1 MNIFFLDKDLARSA
15 QYHVDCHVVKQILES
30 AQICCSAY
38 PQGSAPYRATHRNH
52 PDCLWAR
59 ESLSNFKY
67 VITYARA
74 LAEEYTYRYGKT
86 HKTVAV
92 LDWLEKNLPNIPD
105 KGFTEPP
112 RCFGPLKDSIKI
124 TDNVYNDYKN
134 YYKYGKSHLFSWKG
148 RSKPEWLIA

>member
-1 MNIFFLDKDLARSA
+1 MNIFFLDSNLTQSA
-15 QYHVDCHVVKQILES
+15 QYHVDRHVVKQILES

-38 PQGSAPYRATHRNH
+38 PQGSAPYRATHTQH

-67 VITYARA
+67 VISYARA
-74 LAEEYTYRYGKT
+74 LSEEYTYRYGKI

-92 LDWLEKNLPNIPD
+92 LDWLEQNLPNIPD

-124 TDNVYNDYKN
+124 TNSVVADYRR
-134 YYKYGKSHLFSWKG
+134 YYCLGKSHLFNWTG
-148 RSKPEWLIA
+148 RVKPDFITQ